1 MVTRSRR
8 RTHHISPLACRGQRA
23 CVGVNAHASRRL
35 SARWSKVV
43 ARIAIMVVASGFAG
57 MPARHAAAEASPPA
71 SCHVASKGGVPVN
84 RLMALRRG
92 FNLTGWLD
100 HASGARPRRPSQAL
114 LSKLAGYGFS
124 HVRLPLRP
132 ELVMPAFAAP
142 SMIEQTLTELDVA
155 LRTLFAAGFAVS
167 LDVHSDGTFSAFH
180 ARSPDAALQLLA
192 GLWRNLAGRYADRE
206 SERLFFELLNEPQLD
221 PQLWRAQAA
230 KIIDL
235 VRDVSPERT
244 IVFGGAR
251 FSRHDDLISGP
262 DNACTKRCL
271 CVHFYEP
278 LAFTHQGADWPGN
291 DVTRVLAGVPFPSEP
306 NDSRIRVLIG
316 QLKASGHDAAAAT
329 LAATFSE
336 PWTEVRIEREIA
348 SVSNWM
354 ARMKVPVII
363 NEFGVLNWKVA
374 PADRLRWLKA
384 VRSSAE
390 SHCIGWAHWELSDAF
405 GFVQITRENFRID
418 ADAVQALLGQAWQ

>member
-1 MVTRSRR
+1 MT
-8 RTHHISPLACRGQRA
+8 AM
-23 CVGVNAHASRRL
+23 
-35 SARWSKVV
+35 
-43 ARIAIMVVASGFAG
+43 IAIMIVATGFAG
-57 MPARHAAAEASPPA
+57 MPARHAAAEASPSA
-71 SCHVASKGGVPVN
+71 SCHVASKGGVPAN

-100 HASGARPRRPSQAL
+100 HASDARPRRPSQAL

-167 LDVHSDGTFSAFH
+167 LDVHSDGPFSAFH
-180 ARSPDAALQLLA
+180 ASSPDTALQLLA

-206 SERLFFELLNEPQLD
+206 PERLFFELLNEPQLD

-244 IVFGGAR
+244 IVFGGAK

-262 DNACTKRCL
+262 TMPARNVVYA
-271 CVHFYEP
+271 VHFYDP
-278 LAFTHQGADWPGN
+278 LPFTHQGANWAGN
-291 DVTRVLAGVPFPSEP
+291 DTTRVLAGVPFPSGP
-306 NDSRIRVLIG
+306 NDSRIGVLIG
-316 QLKASGHDAAAAT
+316 QLKVRGHDAAAAT
-329 LAATFSE
+329 LTATFSE
-336 PWTEVRIEREIA
+336 PWTEPRIEREFA

-405 GFVQITRENFRID
+405 GFVQITRESFRID
-418 ADAVQALLGQAWQ
+418 ADAVEALLGKASQ